1 MHLNP
6 LSPHGLHSV
15 HTGGSVSLRVTS
27 RALPFS
33 REASSSVFPISLFWR
48 LKSGSP
54 RSHLTQP
61 SPSRVPRT
69 DGHSPTQLGVPAR
82 VKSAGSAPVLPSP
95 GPWSFP
101 AHRELPRDRVA
112 RAWPHLPYLTPAR
125 PAASQPPPTGAP
137 ALPLAP
143 RAACLLRSVP
153 EAGLAGEA
161 AVPAARAQRGAPIAA
176 GMAPRAGVHV
186 SSGATAAVN
195 LATRSCGPASVM

>member
-1 MHLNP
+1 M
-6 LSPHGLHSV
+6 
-15 HTGGSVSLRVTS
+15 RVTG
-27 RALPFS
+27 RALRFS
-33 REASSSVFPISLFWR
+33 REVCPVASFPDFTFWR

-61 SPSRVPRT
+61 SPSLVPRT
-69 DGHSPTQLGVPAR
+69 DGHSPNQFGVPAR
-82 VKSAGSAPVLPSP
+82 VKSAGSTPALRSPAPW
-95 GPWSFP
+95 GCP

-125 PAASQPPPTGAP
+125 PAAPQPPPTGAP

-143 RAACLLRSVP
+143 RAARLLRSVP

-161 AVPAARAQRGAPIAA
+161 AVPEARAQRGAPIAA

-186 SSGATAAVN
+186 SSRAPAAVN
-195 LATRSCGPASVM
+195 LATRSCGPAAVM

>member
-1 MHLNP
+1 MHLDP

-27 RALPFS
+27 RALPFPW
-33 REASSSVFPISLFWR
+33 EASSPVFPDFTFWR
-48 LKSGSP
+48 LKSDSP

-69 DGHSPTQLGVPAR
+69 DGHFPTQLGVPAR

-95 GPWSFP
+95 RPWSF
-101 AHRELPRDRVA
+101 RELPRDRVA

-161 AVPAARAQRGAPIAA
+161 AVPAARAQRGAPIVA